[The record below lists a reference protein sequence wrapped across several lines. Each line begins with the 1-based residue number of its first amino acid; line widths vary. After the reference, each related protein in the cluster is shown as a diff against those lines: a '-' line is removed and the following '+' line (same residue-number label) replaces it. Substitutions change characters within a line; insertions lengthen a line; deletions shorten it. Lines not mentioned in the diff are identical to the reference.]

1 MRISISNLSKTYP
14 APSEPLV
21 VLDGINLELGSG
33 KSLAIQGASGCGK
46 STFLHILGTLE
57 EPCSGSVLLDGS
69 DPFQLDD
76 KALAAFRNTEIGFV
90 FQDHYLLPQC
100 TVLENVLLPT
110 LAADVPGEE
119 PESVA
124 LELLER
130 VGLSARIGHLPS
142 ELSGGER
149 QRAAIARAL
158 VRRPGLV
165 LCDEPTGNLDS
176 DTAEMVADLF
186 VELHSTLAST
196 LVVVTHSARLASR
209 FQRRVTFSGRSLQEA
224 GK

>member
-1 MRISISNLSKTYP
+1 MTIVSTNQ
-14 APSEPLV
+14 LV
-21 VLDGINLELGSG
+21 VRRSSIPILAATNLEIAAGERIGICGGNGTG
-33 KSLAIQGASGCGK
+33 KTTLLKVIMG
-46 STFLHILGTLE
+46 ILRSS
-57 EPCSGSVLLDGS
+57 SGSI
-69 DPFQLDD
+69 QLPHVDVTAFAANRRAREGI
-76 KALAAFRNTEIGFV
+76 ALV
-90 FQDHYLLPQC
+90 PQGRQIFPK
-100 TVLENVLLPT
+100 L
-110 LAADVPGEE
+110 
-119 PESVA
+119 SVA
-124 LELLER
+124 DNLR
-130 VGLSARIGHLPS
+130 VGLEATRPRIRQVPQDVYDLFPILWDNRRRPGGN
-142 ELSGGER
+142 LSGGM
-149 QRAAIARAL
+149 QQQLAIARAL

>member
-1 MRISISNLSKTYP
+1 MYKR
-14 APSEPLV
+14 
-21 VLDGINLELGSG
+21 
-33 KSLAIQGASGCGK
+33 Q
-46 STFLHILGTLE
+46 FLHILGTLE
-57 EPCSGSVLLDGS
+57 TPCSGSVLLDGS
-69 DPFQLDD
+69 NPFQLDD

-110 LAADVPGEE
+110 LVADAPGEE
-119 PESVA
+119 PESIA

-130 VGLSARIGHLPS
+130 VGLSARAGHLPS

-209 FQRRVTFSGRSLQEA
+209 FQRRVAFSGRSLQEVE
-224 GK
+224 K